1 MGERTEILNALSK
14 LTTGTI
20 LALILGFQIWNN
32 SQNDQQWNQRLGGI
46 MERQATSLERQEET
60 SKILADALVRILE
73 AKND

>member
-32 SQNDQQWNQRLGGI
+32 SQNDQQWNERLGGI
-46 MERQATSLERQEET
+46 MERQAISLERQEEN
-60 SKILADALVRILE
+60 SKILGDALVRILE
-73 AKND
+73 ARND